1 MKRSI
6 KLLILLVL
14 LCACAGGYLLVSGM
28 DGAEQVSEETGDFAL
43 TARTAEELTGLEWAY
58 DGESYHL
65 VKADGRWTMADNA
78 GFPVKQS
85 AADSLGQSLIALQA
99 GRKLENVT
107 DASLYGLDSPA
118 FTVTASWADG
128 TSATY
133 AMGDATPFADGYYL
147 SLSGQESTVYTTA
160 TGLDSLFRMTLS
172 DLAELETIPSVDSVT
187 RITVGS
193 TLDAH
198 YEETSL
204 TINDGQHWYD
214 AENRA
219 LDGVEDLVEDAQ
231 NIAWDTLI
239 EACATEE
246 QLLAWQLDE
255 ASATALTLYHGDE
268 PALTL
273 LLGASTDDGSCYAR
287 LPGSAMVYTI
297 EASAPQ
303 TLLNA
308 TEDALRSKTLVQTEL
323 AQVREATLTTGGVT
337 LHIQAPAEEGAEAAG
352 DGGQENPNESI
363 WSLVTD
369 ITASAFTQDNTE
381 GETILLLQLT
391 TTGGQ
396 SASLTV
402 QALNADNYTVTDGT
416 RTLLVSTDKV
426 DKLVRA
432 VKAAQ

>member
-1 MKRSI
+1 M
-6 KLLILLVL
+6 
-14 LCACAGGYLLVSGM
+14 
-28 DGAEQVSEETGDFAL
+28 
-43 TARTAEELTGLEWAY
+43 
-58 DGESYHL
+58 
-65 VKADGRWTMADNA
+65 
-78 GFPVKQS
+78 KQS
-85 AADSLGQSLIALQA
+85 AADSLGESLIALQA

-107 DASLYGLDSPA
+107 DASLYGLDSPT

-128 TSATY
+128 TSTTY

-147 SLSGQESTVYTTA
+147 SMSGQESTVYTTA
-160 TGLDSLFRMTLS
+160 TALNSLFRKPRF

-187 RITVGS
+187 CITVGS

-231 NIAWDTLI
+231 GIAWDALA

-255 ASATALTLYHGDE
+255 ASATALTLYSGDE
-268 PALTL
+268 PAMTL

-297 EASAPQ
+297 DAAAPQ

-308 TEDALRSKTLVQTEL
+308 TEDALRSKALVQTEL
-323 AQVREATLTTGGVT
+323 AQVQEATLTTGGVT
-337 LHIQAPAEEGAEAAG
+337 LHIQAAAEEGAEAAENST
-352 DGGQENPNESI
+352 QENPNESI
-363 WSLVTD
+363 WSLVTA

-381 GETILLLQLT
+381 GETILLLQLAI
-391 TTGGQ
+391 TGGQ
-396 SASLTV
+396 SASLTF
-402 QALNADNYTVTDGT
+402 QALNADNDTVTDGT
-416 RTLLVSTDKV
+416 RTLLVSADKV
-426 DKLVRA
+426 DKPVRA